1 MAKVVKDGKININYE
16 VLDAL
21 LQHKITK
28 KFCAEYLGVS
38 EDTLERRLREDFD
51 MTFKEYHALK
61 LQNTSYK
68 LQQQAIKM
76 ALKGNAVMM
85 IFCLKNLSGWS
96 DKSESELK
104 IKSNVEALS
113 DDELK
118 EIISSD
124 N

>member
-1 MAKVVKDGKININYE
+1 MTKENKGGKIKVNYE

-28 KFCAEYLGVS
+28 KFCADYIGIS

-61 LQNTSYK
+61 MENTSYK

-85 IFCLKNLSGWS
+85 IFCLKNLAGWK
-96 DKSESELK
+96 DKAEE
-104 IKSNVEALS
+104 E
-113 DDELK
+113 
-118 EIISSD
+118 SSD
-124 N
+124 SVKVTILDHRGNQP